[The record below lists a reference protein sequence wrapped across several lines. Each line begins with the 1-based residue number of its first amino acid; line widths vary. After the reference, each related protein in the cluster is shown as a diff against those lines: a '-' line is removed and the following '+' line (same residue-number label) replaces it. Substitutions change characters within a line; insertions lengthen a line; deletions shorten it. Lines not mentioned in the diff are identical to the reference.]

1 MGILFRKRTG
11 LAAWE
16 GRWACERWSLEATGR
31 GLVSAWEAETW
42 EGQRAKEGTRER
54 SEGRRANMPGLG
66 AQVLKK
72 GKKCLV
78 A

>member
-1 MGILFRKRTG
+1 MGILFRNRTG

-16 GRWACERWSLEATGR
+16 DRWVCARWSLEATDR
-31 GLVSAWEAETW
+31 GLVYAQEAEIW

-66 AQVLKK
+66 AQVLRR
-72 GKKCLV
+72 GKHV
-78 A
+78 